1 MNPTPTSELRLR
13 LHSAAA
19 FACALA
25 LGVLVAGCGGGGDG
39 AGTHQQGSVST
50 QVVSGVAATGAPLVG
65 EVTLRDS
72 SAERREKV
80 VVIAGDGG
88 FSVDV
93 SDMRAP
99 YVLRAVGAAEGKRHA
114 LYSLADAPGI
124 ANINPL
130 TSAALANAAGVD
142 DPAEVF
148 EDRDPARLE
157 RARLRM
163 PAAIAALG
171 MKLRPLMEVFEVAGR
186 DPHRQRFRADHD
198 GLDGMFDSVHVVIS
212 GGMLT
217 ITNVTSG
224 AVIFSGHL
232 RDFASAYFTNNPEH
246 LPKRGPRLAAPTGV
260 TALGGDGQVTISWN
274 PVENAT
280 SYDLFY
286 MERRAAAAALRLGDD
301 DDEED
306 EEEFEEEYEDEEEYE
321 HDRNAQWIMNVT
333 SPYVLTGLAPDA
345 TYGLM
350 VRARNN
356 PRRGPPSAMVFA
368 TTSASAGV
376 PALPG
381 APAGVTATGGT
392 RQVSVDWAPVTGA
405 TSYNL
410 YWSATDGV
418 PLADRTKVTSAS
430 RPAVL
435 TGLADGVT
443 YYAVVTAVNGAGE
456 GAPSV
461 QVAAMTLP
469 AAPPPAT
476 APAAPVGVAALG
488 GDGQVTLTWPAV
500 SGATSYNIHWS
511 TTAGVTPSTGEL
523 IAAATSPYVHGGRS
537 ASTTYYYVVTAVNSV
552 GPSLPSAQASATTN
566 APPPAVPAAP
576 AGIVATGGSN
586 QVTVSW
592 NPVSGATSYNLYWS
606 ATLGVTPATGTKVAG
621 ATSPYVHTGLPDG
634 TAYYYVVTA
643 ANGTVEG
650 PASAQATATTQT
662 APPPPIDGAALYTA
676 YCEGCHNPLPGDYQG
691 ASAALI
697 TSGIAS
703 VGAMR
708 TRFNP
713 TSGSLIK
720 LTPEQIAAIAAA
732 MQ

>member
-1 MNPTPTSELRLR
+1 MNPTPISELRLR
-13 LHSAAA
+13 LGSAAA

-25 LGVLVAGCGGGGDG
+25 LGALVAGCGGGGDG
-39 AGTHQQGSVST
+39 AGTNQQGSVST
-50 QVVSGVAATGAPLVG
+50 QVVSGVAATGAPLAG
-65 EVTLRDS
+65 EVTLRDAS
-72 SAERREKV
+72 PEYREKV

-99 YVLRAVGAAEGKRHA
+99 YVLRAVGAAEGRRHA

-142 DPAEVF
+142 DPADVF
-148 EDRDPARLE
+148 EGRDPARLE
-157 RARLRM
+157 RARLGM

-171 MKLRPLMEVFEVAGR
+171 LKLRPLMEVFEVAGR

-198 GLDGMFDSVHVVIS
+198 GLDGMLDSVRIVIS

-232 RDFASAYFTNNPEH
+232 RDFASAYFTSNPEH

-260 TALGGDGQVTISWN
+260 TALGGDGQVTISWD

-286 MERRAAAAALRLGDD
+286 MERGAVAAALRLDD
-301 DDEED
+301 DDEDD
-306 EEEFEEEYEDEEEYE
+306 EEEFEDEYEDEEEYE
-321 HDRNAQWIMNVT
+321 HDRNARWIMNVT

-350 VRARNN
+350 VRARDN

-368 TTSASAGV
+368 TTSGSAGV
-376 PALPG
+376 PALPQ
-381 APAGVTATGGT
+381 APTGVTATGGT

-418 PLADRTKVTSAS
+418 PPAGRTMVTGAS

-443 YYAVVTAVNGAGE
+443 YYAFVTAVNGAGE
-456 GAPSV
+456 GARSV
-461 QVAAMTLP
+461 QVAATTLP

-500 SGATSYNIHWS
+500 SGATSYNIYWS
-511 TTAGVTPSTGEL
+511 DMTGVTPLSGEL
-523 IAAATSPYVHGGRS
+523 IAAATSPYVHSGRM

-552 GPSLPSAQASATTN
+552 GPSLPSAQVSATTN

-576 AGIVATGGSN
+576 SGIMATGGSN

-606 ATLGVTPATGTKVAG
+606 TTLGVTPATGTKVAG
-621 ATSPYVHTGLPDG
+621 ATSPYVHTGLADG

-662 APPPPIDGAALYTA
+662 APPPLIDGAALYTT
-676 YCEGCHNPLPGDYQG
+676 YCAGCHGALPGEYQG
-691 ASAALI
+691 ASAQLI
-697 TSGIAS
+697 TSGIAG

-713 TSGSLIK
+713 TSGSLIQ